1 MTDYK
6 SIITS
11 SEPQSYQSFRQ
22 TERIVLQIAFSF
34 VRLTFCLKIT
44 LQISGRDI
52 ILAAHLPAGEFKHH
66 RRGWSSRS
74 RDRSQRRRHRGGPRH
89 QRLSLRRD
97 DPLVRTHETEQPT
110 MARPRAHD
118 LNRNHRAA
126 AGIITSRRVHAG
138 TACSSG
144 ARRGR
149 TARRW

>member
-1 MTDYK
+1 M
-6 SIITS
+6 
-11 SEPQSYQSFRQ
+11 
-22 TERIVLQIAFSF
+22 
-34 VRLTFCLKIT
+34 
-44 LQISGRDI
+44 
-52 ILAAHLPAGEFKHH
+52 
-66 RRGWSSRS
+66 
-74 RDRSQRRRHRGGPRH
+74 GGVPGPVIEAYEGDTVVVH
-89 QRLSLRRD
+89 VINDSPYD
-97 DPLVRTHETEQPT
+97 VTIHWYARTHVTEQPT